1 MLPSEYVPVEVS
13 ASLVPN
19 GIELFAG
26 VIAIAS
32 SARAVTEKVV
42 LPLSPLLAV
51 AVMVVDPAARAVANP
66 EEFIVAT
73 AVLED
78 FQVTL
83 FVRFAVVPFEYFPV
97 AEN

>member
-1 MLPSEYVPVEVS
+1 VLPSEYVPVAVS
-13 ASLVPN
+13 TSLVPN

-26 VIAIAS
+26 VITIDS
-32 SARAVTEKVV
+32 SARGVTEKIV
-42 LPLSPLLAV
+42 LLLIPLLAV
-51 AVMVVDPAARAVANP
+51 AVMVVEPAATAVASP

-83 FVRFAVVPFEYFPV
+83 FVRFAVVPSEYFPV
-97 AEN
+97 AVN